1 MAPLQIGSC
10 PSLLLGRQ
18 RLDLDKDKIIAKIE
32 GVVLMR
38 EEGLVYDAQMGG
50 FLHIYR
56 DNGDIIIDKQP
67 CEHEHSVMV
76 VGAD

>member
-1 MAPLQIGSC
+1 
-10 PSLLLGRQ
+10 
-18 RLDLDKDKIIAKIE
+18 
-32 GVVLMR
+32 MR